1 MLVKYDLFF
10 WIEGKP
16 TNAKDQNFH
25 VPTNFNAQTNR
36 NLSIQQAENTNPNQT
51 SKEHKKNDIIQAATL
66 RCIYTI
72 YKIIRAI
79 CEAIEN
85 SSKEESNATPNLTNL
100 IYTPRTNQKHQ

>member
-25 VPTNFNAQTNR
+25 VPDNFNAQTNC

-66 RCIYTI
+66 RCTYTI
-72 YKIIRAI
+72 YKIRAI

>member
-1 MLVKYDLFF
+1 MLIKYDLFF

-25 VPTNFNAQTNR
+25 VPVNFNAQTNC

-66 RCIYTI
+66 RCTYTI
-72 YKIIRAI
+72 YKIRAI
-79 CEAIEN
+79 CESIEN
-85 SSKEESNATPNLTNL
+85 SSKEESKVTPNLTDL
-100 IYTPRTNQKHQ
+100 IYTTRTI